1 VTDIGNII
9 AQLEQERTAIDR
21 ALSALREIGG
31 ARASAP
37 IGRKGRR
44 RRGRLS
50 AEGRQRIAEAARK
63 RWALKRAAE
72 GGKKARARK

>member
-1 VTDIGNII
+1 VTHIGNII

-31 ARASAP
+31 SRTSPP
-37 IGRKGRR
+37 IVSKARR

-50 AEGRQRIAEAARK
+50 AEGRQRIADAARK

-72 GGKKARARK
+72 GGKKASTKK